1 MPFAVTATPMLK
13 LVKSLSCCETL
24 CNKAV
29 YYFFLFEVF
38 WWSFF
43 IYYEFFSIEIDA
55 RNRAK
60 NVQRRNCFLNIDNK
74 ISLYIICI

>member
-13 LVKSLSCCETL
+13 LVNSLICSETL

-29 YYFFLFEVF
+29 YYFFYLKFFGGLFL
-38 WWSFF
+38 F
-43 IYYEFFSIEIDA
+43 IMNFFSIEIDA